1 MSDLNNG
8 VETSKSGIL
17 KIALPEKDEVRT
29 VSVIQKFWTRTQ
41 GFFYPFFT
49 LVMLVSAT
57 EAIVR
62 VFGIR
67 DFVLPA
73 PTQVF
78 QTLISSWSYLWT
90 NTQPTLFVVSV
101 GFTLSLCTAVPIG
114 ILIASSKV
122 MEKFV
127 YPLLVTAQTI
137 PKIALAPMLVI
148 WFGFSATPKLV
159 ITVLISFFPMVIN
172 TVAGLQAVPQE
183 MLDLAKSSRA
193 SRWTTFRKIRWPFA
207 LPSVFAG
214 LKIAITL
221 AVIGAIVGE
230 YVGGDK
236 GLGFVLIVA
245 AGRLEMD
252 LVFAAVV
259 ILVGIGMTS
268 FYTLAFIERLT
279 IPWHES
285 IRKDSRGR

>member
-1 MSDLNNG
+1 MIKKLS
-8 VETSKSGIL
+8 E
-17 KIALPEKDEVRT
+17 LPKDEVYEI
-29 VSVIQKFWTRTQ
+29 SFFQKFWARTQ

-49 LVMLVSAT
+49 LVLLVGLT

-62 VFGIR
+62 IFEIR
-67 DFVLPA
+67 NFILPA
-73 PTQVF
+73 PSKVF
-78 QTLISSWSYLWT
+78 ETLISSWSYLWL
-90 NTQPTLFVVSV
+90 NAQPTIFIIIV

-148 WFGFSATPKLV
+148 WFGFSSTPKLV

-193 SRWTTFRKIRWPFA
+193 SKWTTFRKIRWPFA
-207 LPSVFAG
+207 LPNVFAG

-236 GLGFVLIVA
+236 GLGFVLIIA

-259 ILVGIGMTS
+259 ILVAIGMTS
-268 FYTLAFIERLT
+268 FYTLSFIEQIT

>member
-1 MSDLNNG
+1 MSNLTNLGNTTQSVVKKLNQQ
-8 VETSKSGIL
+8 
-17 KIALPEKDEVRT
+17 PKDEIRN
-29 VSVIQKFWTRTQ
+29 INLLRKFWVRTQ

-49 LVMLVSAT
+49 LILLVAVT
-57 EAIVR
+57 EAVVR
-62 VFGIR
+62 IFKIR
-67 DFVLPA
+67 NFILPA
-73 PTQVF
+73 PTKVF
-78 QTLISSWSYLWT
+78 ETLLDSWPYLWL
-90 NTQPTLFVVSV
+90 NAKPTIIIVVV

-148 WFGFSATPKLV
+148 WFGFSATPKLI

-172 TVAGLQAVPQE
+172 TVAGLQAVPEE

-193 SRWTTFRKIRWPFA
+193 NRWTTFRKIRWPFA

-214 LKIAITL
+214 LKIAITM

-252 LVFAAVV
+252 LAFAAVV
-259 ILVGIGMTS
+259 ILVAIGMTS
-268 FYTLAFIERLT
+268 FYTLSLIERFT

-285 IRKDSRGR
+285 IRKDNRGR

>member
-8 VETSKSGIL
+8 ADKTSSGVL
-17 KIALPEKDEVRT
+17 KIAPLKEDEVRT
-29 VSVIQKFWTRTQ
+29 ISAIQRFWIKTQ

-49 LVMLVSAT
+49 LVMLVALT

-62 VFGIR
+62 GFGIR

-73 PTQVF
+73 PSQVY
-78 QTLISSWSYLWT
+78 QTLIASWSYLWT
-90 NTQPTLFVVSV
+90 NTQPTLMIILL
-101 GFTLSLCTAVPIG
+101 GFSLSLCTAVPLG

-148 WFGFSATPKLV
+148 WFGFSSTPKLV

-259 ILVGIGMTS
+259 ILVAIGMTS
-268 FYTLAFIERLT
+268 FYTLAFIEKLT

>member
-1 MSDLNNG
+1 MSNLNNG
-8 VETSKSGIL
+8 AETTSSGVL
-17 KIALPEKDEVRT
+17 KIAPLKKDEVRT
-29 VSVIQKFWTRTQ
+29 LSAIQRFWVRTQ

-49 LVMLVSAT
+49 LVMLVALT

-73 PTQVF
+73 PSQVY
-78 QTLISSWSYLWT
+78 QTLIASWSYLWT
-90 NTQPTLFVVSV
+90 NTQPTLLIILF
-101 GFTLSLCTAVPIG
+101 GFSLSLCTAVPLG
-114 ILIASSKV
+114 ILIASSKI

-148 WFGFSATPKLV
+148 WFGFSSTPKLV

-207 LPSVFAG
+207 L
-214 LKIAITL
+214 KIAITL

-259 ILVGIGMTS
+259 ILVAIGMTS
-268 FYTLAFIERLT
+268 FYTLTFVEKLT

>member
-1 MSDLNNG
+1 MIKKLS
-8 VETSKSGIL
+8 E
-17 KIALPEKDEVRT
+17 LPKDEVYEI
-29 VSVIQKFWTRTQ
+29 SFFQKFWARTQ

-49 LVMLVSAT
+49 LVLLVGLT

-62 VFGIR
+62 IFEIR
-67 DFVLPA
+67 NFILPA
-73 PTQVF
+73 PSKVF
-78 QTLISSWSYLWT
+78 ETLISSWSYLWL
-90 NTQPTLFVVSV
+90 NAQPTIFIIIV

-148 WFGFSATPKLV
+148 WFGFSSTPKLV

-193 SRWTTFRKIRWPFA
+193 SKWTTFRKIRWPFA
-207 LPSVFAG
+207 LPNVFAG

-236 GLGFVLIVA
+236 GLGFVLIIA

-259 ILVGIGMTS
+259 ILVAIGMTS
-268 FYTLAFIERLT
+268 FYTLSFIERIT

>member
-1 MSDLNNG
+1 MIKKLS
-8 VETSKSGIL
+8 E
-17 KIALPEKDEVRT
+17 LPRDEVYEI
-29 VSVIQKFWTRTQ
+29 SFFQKFWARTQ

-49 LVMLVSAT
+49 LVLLVGLT

-62 VFGIR
+62 IFEIR
-67 DFVLPA
+67 NFILPA
-73 PTQVF
+73 PSKVF
-78 QTLISSWSYLWT
+78 ETLISSWSYLWL
-90 NTQPTLFVVSV
+90 NAQPTIFIIIV

-148 WFGFSATPKLV
+148 WFGFSSTPKLV

-193 SRWTTFRKIRWPFA
+193 SKWTTFRKIRWPFA
-207 LPSVFAG
+207 LPNVFAG

-236 GLGFVLIVA
+236 GLGFVLIIA

-259 ILVGIGMTS
+259 ILVAIGMTS
-268 FYTLAFIERLT
+268 FYTLSFIERIT

>member
-1 MSDLNNG
+1 MIKKLS
-8 VETSKSGIL
+8 E
-17 KIALPEKDEVRT
+17 LPRDEVYEI
-29 VSVIQKFWTRTQ
+29 SFFQKFWARTQ

-49 LVMLVSAT
+49 LVLLVGLT

-62 VFGIR
+62 IFEIR
-67 DFVLPA
+67 NFILPA
-73 PTQVF
+73 PSKVF
-78 QTLISSWSYLWT
+78 ETLISSWSYLSL
-90 NTQPTLFVVSV
+90 NAQPTIFIIIV

-148 WFGFSATPKLV
+148 WFGFSSTPKLV

-193 SRWTTFRKIRWPFA
+193 SKWTTFRKIRWPFA
-207 LPSVFAG
+207 LPNVFAG

-236 GLGFVLIVA
+236 GLGFVLIIA

-259 ILVGIGMTS
+259 ILVAIGMTS
-268 FYTLAFIERLT
+268 FYTLSFIERIT

>member
-1 MSDLNNG
+1 MSNPTNTADKTTG
-8 VETSKSGIL
+8 VKKLTQ
-17 KIALPEKDEVRT
+17 LPKDEVREI
-29 VSVIQKFWTRTQ
+29 SVLQKFWAKTQ

-49 LVMLVSAT
+49 LLLLVAFT
-57 EAIVR
+57 EAIVKI
-62 VFGIR
+62 FNIR

-73 PTQVF
+73 PSQVF
-78 QTLISSWSYLWT
+78 DSLIASWPYLWL
-90 NTQPTLFVVSV
+90 NTKPTLFVVLV

-114 ILIASSKV
+114 ILIASSKM

-148 WFGFSATPKLV
+148 WFGFSATPKLI

-207 LPSVFAG
+207 LPNVFAG
-214 LKIAITL
+214 LKIAITMS
-221 AVIGAIVGE
+221 VIGAIVGE

-259 ILVGIGMTS
+259 ILVAIGMTS
-268 FYTLAFIERLT
+268 FYTLSFIERLT

-285 IRKDSRGR
+285 IRKDNRGR